1 MYVMQYCLFRA
12 KNTDWLPKMTELP
25 TSISMFNNNILR
37 LATLAIFLIAGCAKQ
52 GSLVGGAKDTTPP
65 GLDSLRSTPNFRTN
79 FNAQKIE
86 LTFDEWVQLKD
97 VPKEVLISPPMDK
110 RPTITLKKKTVIV
123 DFGENPAFRPNT
135 TYTINFGGA
144 VRDLHESNPAKDL
157 RYVFATGPAID
168 SCTLDGVVSD
178 AQTGALL
185 ENMTVLLY
193 DQFYDSVALRE
204 KPYYFAKTDKSGVFS
219 IKNVKTGRF
228 KVMAIDEGQAPDLKW
243 NPGVE
248 RVAFSD
254 SAVVL
259 SDSLQ
264 RALVLL
270 SVFKNAGIAKTT
282 DKNANNYGV
291 VRIAWTDLAPDD
303 QRIVLG
309 QKALEAGMR
318 YKIENNKDT
327 TLVWYDFPNDTT
339 TIPWSLTVQDTSVK
353 VAIKSFKR
361 NDFALRHR
369 LRPVDEGGA
378 APANTGRSS
387 RGGGARAA
395 PPTPATQLPPKN
407 VSILPGKTGKLRFN
421 FPISAT
427 DTSKW
432 MARLDSVRFTA
443 FTLAPDSAQSR
454 HLQLNGNW
462 KAGNAIAITVLPGG
476 ITDFYGLANV
486 DTIVYNVNIL
496 TDKQLGSL
504 NLVVEKTKPGT
515 AYVLEL
521 LNGTVKETER
531 SFIATESS
539 TKLKFADLQAA
550 TYTVNLIEDTNANGR
565 WDTGNYF
572 EHRQPELIFNKKLE
586 PLRAKWELEAKMVA
600 EKDTG
605 KRK

>member
-1 MYVMQYCLFRA
+1 
-12 KNTDWLPKMTELP
+12 
-25 TSISMFNNNILR
+25 MFNHNILR
-37 LATLAIFLIAGCAKQ
+37 LAAFATFLLAGCAKQ

-79 FNAQKIE
+79 FNQREIK

-97 VPKEVLISPPMDK
+97 VTKEVLISPPLDK
-110 RPTITLKKKTVIV
+110 RPTISLKNKTVTV

-185 ENMTVLLY
+185 ENITVLLY
-193 DQFYDSVALRE
+193 DKFVDSVAIRE

-228 KVMAIDEGQAPDLKW
+228 KVMAIDEGQATDLKW
-243 NPGVE
+243 NPSAE
-248 RVAFSD
+248 RVAYADSAVIFSD
-254 SAVVL
+254 SA
-259 SDSLQ
+259 Q

-270 SVFKNAGIAKTT
+270 SVFKNASIVKTT

-291 VRIAWTDLAPDD
+291 VRIGWTDIAPID
-303 QRIVLG
+303 QRIVLA
-309 QKALEAGMR
+309 QKALDGGMR

-327 TLVWYDFPNDTT
+327 TLLWYDFPNDTT
-339 TIPWSLTVQDTSVK
+339 TLPWSLTVQDTSVK
-353 VAIKSFKR
+353 VAIKAFNR

-369 LRPVDEGGA
+369 LRPVDEGGPASTGA
-378 APANTGRSS
+378 ARGS
-387 RGGGARAA
+387 RGSGRVA
-395 PPTPATQLPPKN
+395 PPPPATMLAAKAIT
-407 VSILPGKTGKLRFN
+407 VLPGRTGKLRFN
-421 FPISAT
+421 FPIIAT

-432 MARLDSVRFTA
+432 MARLDSSLFSA
-443 FTLAPDSAQSR
+443 YTLTPDSAQSR
-454 HLQLNGNW
+454 LLTLSGNW
-462 KAGNAIAITVLPGG
+462 KAGSAIAITVLPGG
-476 ITDFYGLANV
+476 ITDLYGLANV

-496 TDKQLGSL
+496 TDKQLGTLSL
-504 NLVVEKTKPGT
+504 TIEKTKPGT
-515 AYVLEL
+515 SYVLEL
-521 LNGTVKETER
+521 LNGTAKETER
-531 SFIATESS
+531 RFTATESS
-539 TKLKFADLQAA
+539 TKLKFSDLQAA
-550 TYTVNLIEDTNANGR
+550 TFTVNLIEDTNANGR

-586 PLRAKWELEAKMVA
+586 PLRANWELEATIAA
-600 EKDTG
+600 EKDSG
-605 KRK
+605 KRKQ